1 MVGLEALRMTAG
13 EPAEFPTDVKDLLA
27 RFGRGSMR
35 ELPLKGLPCPSPQ
48 ATDQGKDEGE
58 SWETGASP
66 PPGALSSGRG
76 EGDQGTAEIW
86 HPGGGDAR
94 GIDDNTASA
103 CPLWVV
109 NRSAMPSRLEVCF

>member
-1 MVGLEALRMTAG
+1 MTAG

-58 SWETGASP
+58 SLGHRGFPASRSP
-66 PPGALSSGRG
+66 QLR
-76 EGDQGTAEIW
+76 Q
-86 HPGGGDAR
+86 GGGRSGNSGDL
-94 GIDDNTASA
+94 AS
-103 CPLWVV
+103 W
-109 NRSAMPSRLEVCF
+109 RR